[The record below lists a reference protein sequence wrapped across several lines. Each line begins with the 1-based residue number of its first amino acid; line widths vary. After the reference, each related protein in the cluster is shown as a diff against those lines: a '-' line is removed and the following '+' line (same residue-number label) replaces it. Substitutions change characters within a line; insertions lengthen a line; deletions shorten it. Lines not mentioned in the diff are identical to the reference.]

1 MSNLADKARKH
12 LTSGLPAGL
21 GTEHFGRKDSDRYYQ
36 LPQWVIKFG
45 IYLKLT
51 KNEIK
56 LYLFFVSKADK
67 YTCETPKYTVCDLA
81 EHCNMNRKYIRVSIL
96 TLAAQ
101 KLLLPKQTGIRIK
114 VIVLYSPPR
123 DLLTIQMYE
132 KQLVTAERRV
142 SPLKAK
148 FLNRRSSYETGD
160 NLSHVLGHKVPS
172 LGTFCPIAQSEP
184 EQIPEWVNS
193 REAVCSGGHYTPG
206 EDVNEL

>member
-1 MSNLADKARKH
+1 MSDFADKARKH
-12 LTSGLPAGL
+12 LTLGLPAGL
-21 GTEHFGRKDSDRYYQ
+21 GTEYFGRKDSDRYYQ

-67 YTCETPKYTVCDLA
+67 YTRETPKYTVCDLA
-81 EHCNMNRKYIRVSIL
+81 ERCDMNRKYIRVSIL

-101 KLLLPKQTGIRIK
+101 KLVLPKQTGIRIK
-114 VIVLYSPPR
+114 VIVLYHPPR

-132 KQLVTAERRV
+132 KQLVTAERRD

-148 FLNRRSSYETGD
+148 VLNRRPSYKTGD
-160 NLSHVLGHKVPS
+160 NLSHIRGHKVPS
-172 LGTFCPIAQSEP
+172 LGAFSPAAQSEP
-184 EQIPEWVNS
+184 EQIPEWVGS
-193 REAVCSGGHYTPG
+193 REAVYPGGHYTPG